1 MTFDIWGEAGGVGW
15 VGGNWTE
22 EDGLS
27 GFYVFTS
34 TSHKEFW
41 NLNTKARTQRDKTGK
56 TLNQPKWFPY
66 IFSAEFYI
74 GELFSHSTTPNFSEL
89 G

>member
-1 MTFDIWGEAGGVGW
+1 MYKIAGVLPSPCFPRNKIYLIYANFIHQIMTFDIWGEAGGVGW

-34 TSHKEFW
+34 TSHKEF
-41 NLNTKARTQRDKTGK
+41 
-56 TLNQPKWFPY
+56 
-66 IFSAEFYI
+66 
-74 GELFSHSTTPNFSEL
+74 
-89 G
+89 